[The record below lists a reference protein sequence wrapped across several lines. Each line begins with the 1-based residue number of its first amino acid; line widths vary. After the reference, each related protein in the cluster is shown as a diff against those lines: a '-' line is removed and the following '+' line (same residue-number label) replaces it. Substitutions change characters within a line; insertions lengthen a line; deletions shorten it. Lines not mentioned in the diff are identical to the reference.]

1 MEAQHFKDALSQWA
15 TGVTVVTT
23 VHAGQ
28 RVGITASSFT
38 SVGLTPP
45 QILVCVAHKLYTH
58 QAILASGHFAVN
70 ILHTGQQE
78 LGMRFAGMVPEIADR
93 FAGSDWVTAV
103 TGAPILVDALGWVD
117 CTIAQAITSGDH
129 TIFIGDVVEA
139 GSNATGEPLLYFN
152 RRWRSLA

>member
-23 VHAGQ
+23 VHEGQ

-38 SVGLTPP
+38 IVRLTPP

-58 QAILASGHFAVN
+58 QIILASGCFAVN

-78 LGMRFAGMVPEIADR
+78 VGMRFAGMVPEVADR
-93 FAGSDWVTAV
+93 FAGSEWVTDI
-103 TGAPILVDALGWVD
+103 TGAPVLVGALGWVD
-117 CTIAQAITSGDH
+117 CTVAQAITSGDH
-129 TIFIGDVVEA
+129 TIFIGDVVGA
-139 GSNATGEPLLYFN
+139 GANATGEPLLYFD

>member
-70 ILHTGQQE
+70 ILAEDQKAVSG
-78 LGMRFAGMVPEIADR
+78 LFASRAPDK
-93 FAGSDWVTAV
+93 FAQCAWTPGPSDIPLIDGALARTA
-103 TGAPILVDALGWVD
+103 
-117 CTIAQAITSGDH
+117 
-129 TIFIGDVVEA
+129 
-139 GSNATGEPLLYFN
+139 
-152 RRWRSLA
+152 